1 MFDVLV
7 RGGTV
12 VDGTGRPGRLADVGI
27 TEGRIVSLGRVAG
40 SARRVIDAEGRVVC
54 PGFIDVHTH
63 YDAQALWDPTL
74 SPSPLHGVTTV
85 VAGNCGL
92 SLAPIEPSNE
102 SFMIRMLSR
111 VEAIPL
117 ESLEQGVKIAWQTFP
132 EYLDFMQQSPAAIN
146 IGFMAGH
153 SAIRRS
159 VMGEAASERTAS
171 RDELQKMQTLLHEA
185 LGAGAMGFSGST
197 SATQRDGEGR
207 PTPSTFASAEELVSL
222 SRICRK
228 YPGTSVEFIPESSA
242 WGFDPPEL
250 DLLAEMAAAAGRPLN
265 WNTILLDYPAV
276 PNIHERQLASADV
289 AAKAGACVVPMII
302 PHNFRVRTD
311 FLESDVGF
319 RSVPGFERLFA
330 LEPDARIEAL
340 AEPAFRAELARCLA
354 GASEGFNAMFRDA
367 LADHIVS
374 DSDHPALQ
382 PLIGKR
388 VTEVASERG
397 SSVLDTM
404 FDLAVESRL
413 DVGFVRH
420 LVKTDDAESRA
431 TRARVLR
438 DPRVVL
444 GASDGGAH
452 VRGTLNAEYS
462 SACFAELVRDE
473 PVFSVE
479 ELVQEFTDVP
489 ARLYGL
495 RDRGRIERGAA
506 ADLVVFDPDTIA
518 ASPVRM
524 IRDLPGG
531 AARLMSIGLG
541 IDAVLVAGEEIVRG
555 GAFTGATPG
564 RLLRS
569 GRDTRTTPSNRL
581 LRRRRQG

>member
-1 MFDVLV
+1 MFDTLI
-7 RGGTV
+7 RGGIV
-12 VDGTGRPGRLADVGI
+12 VDGTGRPGRRADVGI
-27 TEGRIVSLGRVAG
+27 TGGRIVSLGRIAG
-40 SARRVIDAEGRVVC
+40 SAHRVIDAEGRVVC

-92 SLAPIEPSNE
+92 SLAPIEPKNE

-117 ESLEQGVKIAWQTFP
+117 ESLEQGVKIQWRSFS
-132 EYLDFMQQSPAAIN
+132 EYLDFMEHSPLAIN
-146 IGFMAGH
+146 VGFLAGH

-159 VMGEAASERTAS
+159 VMGEAASESEAS
-171 RDELQKMQTLLHEA
+171 EVELRAMQVLLNEA
-185 LGAGAMGFSGST
+185 MSAGAMGFSGST
-197 SATQRDGEGR
+197 SATQFDGEGR
-207 PTPSTFASAEELVSL
+207 ATPSSFASPEELISL
-222 SRICRK
+222 ARVCRDH
-228 YPGTSVEFIPESSA
+228 PGTSVEFIPKSSA
-242 WGFDPPEL
+242 WGFEQPDL
-250 DLLAEMAAAAGRPLN
+250 DLLAAMARAARRPLN

-289 AAKAGACVVPMII
+289 AAKSGACVVPMMI

-311 FLESDVGF
+311 FLDSDVGF
-319 RSVPGFERLFA
+319 RSVPGFERLFELDVEGRLAA
-330 LEPDARIEAL
+330 LRDPTARARLSENLRDA
-340 AEPAFRAELARCLA
+340 PT
-354 GASEGFNAMFRDA
+354 GFNAMFRDT
-367 LADHIVS
+367 LADHIIS
-374 DSDHPALQ
+374 DSGDAALE
-382 PLIGKR
+382 PVVGMKVSEIAL
-388 VTEVASERG
+388 ERG

-420 LVKTDDAESRA
+420 LVKTNTPELRA
-431 TRARVLR
+431 TRARTLR

-462 SACFAELVRDE
+462 TASFAELVREE
-473 PVFSVE
+473 PVFTVE
-479 ELVQEFTDVP
+479 ELVQEFTDIP

-495 RDRGRIERGAA
+495 RDRGRVVRGAW
-506 ADLVVFDPDTIA
+506 ADLVLFDPDTIA

-524 IRDLPGG
+524 VRDLPAG
-531 AARLMSIGLG
+531 AARLSSSGLG
-541 IDAVLVAGEEIVRG
+541 IDAVLVAGEEIVRSG
-555 GAFTGATPG
+555 KFTGSTAG

-569 GRDTRTTPSNRL
+569 GRDSRTTPSNQL
-581 LRRRRQG
+581 LRRRR